1 MIAQQL
7 WDGTF
12 STEAVATAGLA
23 RLDQL
28 HAEALATIAD
38 IAAHWD
44 RPADERPADDAEDA
58 TVSDPETRSV
68 ADDDEFADEDDEE
81 LRVLPLAELPPLPP
95 LLLRP
100 RAANVTARVA
110 ADERVLAAS

>member
-1 MIAQQL
+1 MAQQL

-28 HAEALATIAD
+28 HAEAMATIAA

-44 RPADERPADDAEDA
+44 APADAVQPAGEPED
-58 TVSDPETRSV
+58 TTFSDPESWYA
-68 ADDDEFADEDDEE
+68 ADDDELDDEDAH
-81 LRVLPLAELPPLPP
+81 VLPVSELPPLPP

-100 RAANVTARVA
+100 RRVA
-110 ADERVLAAS
+110 AASAPVETADDRLLAAS